1 MFLFPVPARVGSEE
15 GEGALIV
22 YGLYLVGSSLK
33 AGQNRPGI
41 EVSSLYGC
49 DPVVQIHRNLADAG
63 HCLYA
68 RGNGV
73 YASLALHSRYLE
85 LLFHFILLFQII

>member
-1 MFLFPVPARVGSEE
+1 MAFKER
-15 GEGALIV
+15 EGALVV
-22 YGLYLVGSSLK
+22 YGLNLIGSPFK
-33 AGQNRPGI
+33 ASQNRPGI

-73 YASLALHSRYLE
+73 YASLALHARYSE
-85 LLFHFILLFQII
+85 LLFHLNLLFKSFNRFFTL